1 MKTQRLEFFG
11 ITILFIII
19 APLILPLWRQMVSV
33 DEIPYLLGYFAVCYA
48 SLVIACIYL
57 IPQLFQQTLNWSTA
71 LTIVLSI
78 SLTWVFLAFFNA
90 EMVGQS
96 FIRSLF
102 RASTFWTTL
111 FLYGIVAF
119 YHMCK
124 YVFDYAKRNPEH
136 IKSRVMKEGVI
147 LVTLLLLFLLFSIPS
162 NWAVS
167 KTLILLTTYAYTI
180 YALSFYWWIPH
191 SDQNQFQRWQKILGQ
206 IGISAFVLLIFIQ
219 SYVASVDRK
228 PLAFILGCLLLSV
241 IILPLSHIW
250 RQGYLQRKSQMKHL
264 RQALGQ
270 TSADL
275 KFLKSQINP
284 HFLFN
289 ILNTLYGTA
298 LQENA
303 DRTAGSIQKLG
314 DMMRFMLHENNE
326 DKIFLLKEIEY
337 LENYIELQQLRLV
350 HSEDIHIQSN
360 IHHIIGNHYIA
371 PMLLIP
377 FVENAFKHGIRL
389 KRKSWIHMSLYQKE
403 DQLHFDVR
411 NSIHPKAS
419 EDPER
424 DHSGIGLENVRQRL
438 HLLYPGTHELIIRE
452 SPEEFYIHLNI
463 PI

>member
-1 MKTQRLEFFG
+1 MKTQRLEFFV
-11 ITILFIII
+11 ISVLFVII
-19 APLILPLWRQMVSV
+19 APLSLPLWRPMIPIN
-33 DEIPYLLGYFAVCYA
+33 DIPYILGYFAVCYA

-57 IPQLFQQTLNWSTA
+57 IPQLFQQNLNWSTA

-90 EMVGQS
+90 EIVKQS

-102 RASTFWTTL
+102 RTSTFWTTL

-136 IKSRVMKEGVI
+136 IKSRVMKEVVI
-147 LVTLLLLFLLFSIPS
+147 LVTLLILFLLFSIPS
-162 NWAVS
+162 NRAVS
-167 KTLILLTTYAYTI
+167 KTLILLTTYAYII

-303 DRTAGSIQKLG
+303 ERTATSIQKLG
-314 DMMRFMLHENNE
+314 DMMRFMLHENNQDE
-326 DKIFLLKEIEY
+326 ILLLKEIEY
-337 LENYIELQQLRLV
+337 LENYLALQKLRTV
-350 HSEDIHIQSN
+350 HSEEIYIETN
-360 IHHIIGNHYIA
+360 IHHIFGNHYIA

-389 KRKSWIHMSLYQKE
+389 KRKSWIHLSLYQK
-403 DQLHFDVR
+403 DQNLHFDVR
-411 NSIHPKAS
+411 NSTHPKNA

-424 DHSGIGLENVRQRL
+424 EQSGIGLENVKQRL
-438 HLLYPGTHELIIRE
+438 QMLYPDTHQLIIRE
-452 SPEEFYIHLNI
+452 SPEEFYIHLNL